1 MSTHAQ
7 RKPFKD
13 HDLAPMAR
21 APGVV
26 YERRPLSSPEG
37 EVAEGL
43 CTAWIWLH
51 NPAQHNSYTTEM
63 VKEVILAFRRAS
75 NERDV
80 VAVVFTGRGE
90 RAFCTGGNTAEYAEH
105 YAGSPEEYLQYMRLF
120 NDMVSAILACDKPVV
135 CRVNGMRVAGGQE
148 IGMACDFSLASDLA
162 TFAQAG
168 PRHGSAPDGGST
180 DFLPLFVGPERAA
193 WSCALCEPWSA
204 YEALRYGLISDAVP
218 VLQLGGRF
226 VPNPLVVTERW
237 LDANGRIVHGR
248 SKEGGELERGKELLR
263 AGRVDLAPLDRAVE
277 RLVWSL
283 ANTMPGCL
291 RKTIESLRKHK
302 LEHWDRNRESNR
314 SWLAL
319 NMLSEG
325 AAGFRAFHEGPKGRR
340 EVDFLELRRRLARG
354 ERWSPELVDQLVPAP
369 ELAVGPDG
377 RAALNGGR

>member
-1 MSTHAQ
+1 MTPL
-7 RKPFKD
+7 KN
-13 HDLAPMAR
+13 HDLVPDLLFRHIRYEARPVLGRDGAP
-21 APGVV
+21 
-26 YERRPLSSPEG
+26 
-37 EVAEGL
+37 VAGFHQV
-43 CTAWIWLH
+43 WISLD
-51 NPAQHNSYTTEM
+51 NPAQLNSYTTEA

-105 YAGSPEEYLQYMRLF
+105 YAGSPDEYLQYMRLF

-204 YEALRYGLISDAVP
+204 YEALRYGLITDAIP

-248 SKEGGELERGKELLR
+248 PKEGGDLERGKELLR
-263 AGRVDLAPLDRAVE
+263 SGRVDLAPLDRAVE

-319 NMLSEG
+319 NMLAEG
-325 AAGFRAFHEGPKGRR
+325 AAGFRAFHEGPKGCR

-354 ERWSPELVDQLVPAP
+354 ERWSPELVDRLVPAP
-369 ELAVGPDG
+369 EAPVGSG
-377 RAALNGGR
+377 GGAARQGGR